1 MASKDSAASNAI
13 VNDALTRLE
22 GNEKLKNYAW
32 KCKICDQRIENRL
45 KSKCTHLRTHKRD
58 PRLPH
63 NIKEYLKLIPPN
75 VVLELESG
83 TKSNATHVSNSAQS
97 PFPDEFLKELEGK
110 NMTIFERDNLQS
122 YRVSK
127 EQVISG
133 RPLGSNVWHL
143 AWNLECIERLLKADE
158 KNYELLNTPDS
169 NGISPLLFH
178 ISQRN
183 REVIKRILDMDSV
196 DLTWNSSRISPWTL
210 EWCPDPWKFGNAL
223 HAFIAKFENMEKD
236 IDILIKIHVLQ
247 GKLVTARSNDGGKS
261 ILHLRLQ
268 AGGFSKSQV
277 PLLDWLLEH
286 VKNQADDDRKVALHY
301 ASDSETF
308 AHIGTKDPIQL
319 ATRDLQGH
327 LPDITLVRD
336 SVSLTK
342 LRKAYEDWS
351 REHSQR
357 ITGSETLSTDNWQ

>member
-1 MASKDSAASNAI
+1 MASKDSAVNNAI
-13 VNDALTRLE
+13 VNNALTRLKA
-22 GNEKLKNYAW
+22 NEKLKKYAW
-32 KCKICDQRIENRL
+32 KCNLCDQRIENRL
-45 KSKCTHLRTHKRD
+45 TSKCAHLRRHIRD
-58 PRLPH
+58 SRLPR
-63 NIKEYLKLIPPN
+63 NVKEYLISIPSN
-75 VVLELESG
+75 AVVELESG
-83 TKSNATHVSNSAQS
+83 PNPYATPAHASNSAQS
-97 PFPDEFLKELEGK
+97 PFPDDFLKELEGK
-110 NMTIFERDNLQS
+110 NMTIFERDNLHT
-122 YRVSK
+122 YRVGK

-143 AWNLECIERLLKADE
+143 AWNVGCIERLLKADD
-158 KNYELLNTPDS
+158 KNYELLNIPDS
-169 NGISPLLFH
+169 NGIPPLLFH

-183 REVIKRILDMDSV
+183 REVIKRILEMDSV

-223 HAFIAKFENMEKD
+223 HAFIAKFESTEKD
-236 IDILIKIHVLQ
+236 IDILKKIHILQ
-247 GKLVTARSNDGGKS
+247 GKLVIARSNDGGKS

-268 AGGFSKSQV
+268 AGGFSKSQL

-301 ASDSETF
+301 ASDPETF

-327 LPDITLVRD
+327 VPDFSLVRD
-336 SVSLTK
+336 DVSLTK
-342 LRKAYEDWS
+342 LRKAHEDWT

-357 ITGSETLSTDNWQ
+357 ITGSVV